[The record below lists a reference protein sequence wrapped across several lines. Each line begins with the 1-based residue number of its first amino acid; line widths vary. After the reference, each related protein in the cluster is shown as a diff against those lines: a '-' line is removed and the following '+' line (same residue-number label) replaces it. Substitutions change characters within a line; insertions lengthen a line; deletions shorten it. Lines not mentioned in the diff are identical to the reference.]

1 MNFLNRDVVT
11 SDQFPEV
18 YYDLANRI
26 MYDGVEER
34 NERTGKVIRAYP
46 TGGYSFTINLESGFL
61 PMTDRRRL
69 FPSTAAAE
77 TAWYVQ
83 ATQEP
88 DFMFKYAEVTW
99 KKFLEPAYDPPT
111 EEGQGVGWSLTV
123 PLIIKA
129 AYGYRW
135 RKHFN
140 RDQLKLGIEAL
151 RANPSD
157 RRVYISAWDP
167 ALDGLGA
174 KGQLNVP
181 CPVGFTLSVLN
192 GRLNS
197 TYMLRSSDVFVG
209 LPYDVMGHALLMDM
223 VAASLG
229 IDLGYMTFTLA
240 HPHIYDVHFD
250 MVNHFLGQATAM
262 DQLMKMPAWTIEK
275 VEMFPHEYVAHV
287 KEKAALL
294 TWPLYC
300 PRPEVV
306 A

>member
-1 MNFLNRDVVT
+1 MSHLLRDVVT
-11 SDQFPEV
+11 PDQFSKV
-18 YYDLANRI
+18 YHDLVYRI
-26 MYDGVEER
+26 MYDGVEEH
-34 NERTGKVIRAYP
+34 NKRTGKIIRAYP
-46 TGGYSFTINLESGFL
+46 TGGYSFTINLESQLL
-61 PMTDRRRL
+61 PVTDRRRL
-69 FPSTAAAE
+69 FPGTAAAE
-77 TAWYVQ
+77 TAWYIQ
-83 ATQEP
+83 ATQDPE
-88 DFMFKYAEVTW
+88 FMLKYARVTW
-99 KKFLEPAYDPPT
+99 EKFLEPAYPPPT

-123 PLIIKA
+123 PMIVKA

-135 RKHFN
+135 RKHFG
-140 RDQLKLGIEAL
+140 RDQLMLGIEAL

-167 ALDGLGA
+167 SLDGLGA

-181 CPVGFTLSVLN
+181 CPVGFTLSVLD
-192 GRLNS
+192 GKLNS

-229 IDLGYMTFTLA
+229 IGLGHMTFTLA

-250 MVNHFLGQATAM
+250 MVNHFLNQAADM
-262 DQLMKMPAWTIEK
+262 DQLMKMPAWTVEK
-275 VEMFPHEYVAHV
+275 VELFSHEYVAFV
-287 KEKAALL
+287 KEKAAQL

-306 A
+306 Q

>member
-1 MNFLNRDVVT
+1 MSFLNRDVVT

-18 YYDLANRI
+18 YYDLVHRI

-34 NERTGKVIRAYP
+34 NERTGKIIRAYP
-46 TGGYSFTINLESGFL
+46 TGGHSFTIDLESGFL
-61 PMTDRRRL
+61 PVTDRRRL
-69 FPSTAAAE
+69 FPGTAAAE

-83 ATQEP
+83 ATQDP
-88 DFMFKYAEVTW
+88 SFMLMYAKVTW
-99 KKFLEPAYDPPT
+99 EKFVE
-111 EEGQGVGWSLTV
+111 QGLVL
-123 PLIIKA
+123 A

-229 IDLGYMTFTLA
+229 IGLGHMTFTLA

-250 MVNHFLGQATAM
+250 MVNHFLGQAAAM
-262 DQLMKMPAWTIEK
+262 DQLMKMPAWTVEK
-275 VEMFPHEYVAHV
+275 VEMFPHDYVAHV
-287 KEKAALL
+287 KEKSMLL

-300 PRPEVV
+300 PKPEVV
-306 A
+306 Q

>member
-1 MNFLNRDVVT
+1 MSLLARAIEPED
-11 SDQFPEV
+11 FPELYLLLV
-18 YYDLANRI
+18 SRI
-26 MYDGVEER
+26 MFEGYEER
-34 NERTGKVIRAYP
+34 NERTGKAIRALSH
-46 TGGYSFTINLESGFL
+46 GCSFTINLADGAL
-61 PMTDRRRL
+61 PVTDRRRL
-69 FPSTAAAE
+69 YPATAAAE

-83 ATQEP
+83 ATQDPE
-88 DFMFKYAEVTW
+88 FMLKYARVTW
-99 KKFLEPAYDPPT
+99 EKFLEPAYPPPT

-135 RKHFN
+135 RKHFG
-140 RDQLKLGIEAL
+140 RDQLMLGVEAL

-167 ALDGLGA
+167 AEDGLGM

-181 CPVGFTLSVLN
+181 CPVGFTLSIAE

-197 TYMLRSSDVFVG
+197 TFLLRSSDVFVG
-209 LPYDVMGHALLMDM
+209 LPYDVMGHALLMDAI
-223 VAASLG
+223 AASLG
-229 IDLGYMTFTLA
+229 IGLGHMTFTLA

-250 MVNHFLGQATAM
+250 MAEHFVKQETVM
-262 DQLMKMPAWTIEK
+262 DEFVQLPKWTLEK
-275 VEMFPHEYVAHV
+275 IEMFPDDYVAMM
-287 KEKAALL
+287 KARAGQVV
-294 TWPLYC
+294 WPMYA